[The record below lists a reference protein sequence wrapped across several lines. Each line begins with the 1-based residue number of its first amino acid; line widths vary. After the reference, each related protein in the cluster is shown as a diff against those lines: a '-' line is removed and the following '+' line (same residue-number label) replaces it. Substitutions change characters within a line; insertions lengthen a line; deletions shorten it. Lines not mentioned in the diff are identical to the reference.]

1 MSIHAA
7 LNHVT
12 HYTYDRLVALGPQV
26 VRLRPAPHCR
36 SKIISYSLKIEPE
49 GHFINWQQDPFANY
63 QARLVFP
70 DKTKEF
76 KVTVDLV
83 MDMAVYNPFDFFLE
97 PAAEEFPFEYEAAL
111 KQELAPYLIP
121 EPATPLVQAYLDKID
136 RTKRRSVIFLVDLN
150 QSVHQAIRYT
160 IRMEPGVQAPEET
173 LTLGSG
179 SCRDSAWLMV
189 NLLRHC
195 GLAAR
200 FVSGYLIQLKPDVKA
215 LDGPSGTE
223 VDFTDLHAWCEV
235 YLPGAGWVGLDA
247 TSGLLAGEGHI
258 PLACTP
264 QPSGAAPIEGGV
276 DESEVTFAHHMQV
289 TRICESPRVT
299 KPYTEEQWAAI
310 MALGDAVDAELVAG
324 DVRLTMG
331 GEPTFV
337 ANSDRDAPEWN
348 TDALGPTKRGFA
360 TELVHKLR
368 HEYGQG
374 GFLHFGQGKW
384 YPGEQLPRWALN
396 IYWRADQEPV
406 WRNPALFTD
415 ERTPTHY
422 TSADAQAF
430 TALLASKLGVT
441 GKHIQTAY
449 EDSWYYLW
457 RERRLPVNV
466 DPFNSKLDDE
476 MERARLRRVFEQK
489 LDTPVGY
496 VLPIKVAGYDEQYG
510 AAWTTGPWFL
520 RDERMYLMPGDSPM
534 GLRLPLD
541 SLPWV
546 SEADFPYLIEQDP
559 SVLVGPLPSY
569 GTVAAKYAPG
579 ALGRAPGTAGL
590 ALGAAARAAAARINY
605 LAGAGPQTEAPRK
618 FQSATG
624 KGSVIASEAR
634 QSMLAG
640 DTDRHGLQPRDDI
653 NEAGTGYAVHAQ
665 SAAQT
670 EPADFARVPA
680 AHESA
685 HWITRTALCVEVR
698 DPRRASG
705 PKAEAVGEKSGVLYV
720 FMPPLEKLEHY
731 LDLLAAIEASAEELG
746 MQLVLEGYPPPRD
759 PRLKLLSVTPDPGVI
774 EVNIHPATD
783 WTELVANTEFLY
795 QAAFE
800 SRLSAEKFMTDGRHT
815 GTGGG
820 NHFVMGGATPADSP
834 FLRRPELLA
843 SLLLYWHNHPSLSY
857 LFSGMFVGPTSQ
869 APRVDEARNDQLYEL
884 EIAIEQ
890 IYKNRELYG
899 QSMPPW
905 LVDRTLRNIL
915 IDATGNTHRSEISID
930 KMYSPDSATGRL
942 GLLELRAFEMPPH
955 PHMSSV
961 QQLLLR
967 ALIARFWKT
976 PYRAPATRWGTELHD
991 RFMLPK
997 FIEMDFHDVMAEM
1010 RASGFAFDDSWF
1022 APHVEFRFPL
1032 IGSVCS
1038 AGIALTLR
1046 NALEPWH
1053 VMGEEG
1059 APGGT
1064 ARYVDSSLER
1074 IEVRVTGLNESRYV
1088 VTCNGRAMSLQP
1100 TGVQG
1105 EYVAGVRYK
1114 AWNPPSSLHPS
1125 IGVHAPLTFDIVDTW
1140 MKRSVGGCQY
1150 HVAHPGGLSYQS
1162 LPVNAN
1168 EAESRRLSRF
1178 TAMGHT
1184 PGLMQVPPATINVPA
1199 SREFPFTLDLRRD

>member
-36 SKIISYSLKIEPE
+36 SKIVSYSLKVEPAE
-49 GHFINWQQDPFANY
+49 GHFVNWQQDPFANY

-70 DKTKEF
+70 NKTREF

-83 MDMAVYNPFDFFLE
+83 VEMAVYNPFDFFLE
-97 PAAEEFPFEYEAAL
+97 PEAEEFPFKYAPML
-111 KQELAPYLIP
+111 QEELLPYLMAD
-121 EPATPLVQAYLDKID
+121 ERTPLMNEYLAKID
-136 RTKRRSVIFLVDLN
+136 YTKRRTVIFLVDLN
-150 QSVHQAIRYT
+150 TMVHNSVSYT
-160 IRMEPGVQAPEET
+160 IRMEPGVQTPDET
-173 LTLGSG
+173 LKLGSG

-189 NLLRHC
+189 QLLRHC

-200 FVSGYLIQLKPDVKA
+200 FVSGYLIQLKSDVKA

-235 YLPGAGWVGLDA
+235 YLPGAGWIGLDA

-264 QPSGAAPIEGGV
+264 NPSGAAPIEGGV
-276 DESEVTFAHHMQV
+276 DESEVEFSHHMQV
-289 TRICESPRVT
+289 TRIYESPRVT
-299 KPYTEEQWAAI
+299 KPYTEEQWADV
-310 MALGDAVDAELVAG
+310 MALGDAVDHELVAG

-337 ANSDRDAPEWN
+337 AVSDRDAGEWN

-360 TELVHKLR
+360 TALVHKLR
-368 HEYGQG
+368 QEYGQG

-396 IYWRADQEPV
+396 IYWRADKQPV
-406 WRNPALFTD
+406 WSNPALFTD
-415 ERTPTHY
+415 EREPTYY
-422 TSADAQAF
+422 TSADAQRF
-430 TALLASKLGVT
+430 TQALCKNLGVT
-441 GKHIQTAY
+441 DAHILPAY

-476 MERARLRRVFEQK
+476 MERARLRRVFAQK
-489 LDTPVGY
+489 LDTAVGY
-496 VLPIKVAGYDEQYG
+496 VLPVKVAEGPSLAG
-510 AAWTTGPWFL
+510 PKWLTGPWFL

-546 SEADFPYLIEQDP
+546 SKADFPYMIETDP
-559 SVLVGPLPSY
+559 STPRGALPAHSALAARYDGSTTRLPVLTERATAPTTGPVGPI
-569 GTVAAKYAPG
+569 GGQT
-579 ALGRAPGTAGL
+579 
-590 ALGAAARAAAARINY
+590 ARADVPYLSGATTPQEAA
-605 LAGAGPQTEAPRK
+605 RK
-618 FQSATG
+618 FQNALNGKPDTATTAVPAYTG
-624 KGSVIASEAR
+624 TSTTLADLAARRASQA
-634 QSMLAG
+634 
-640 DTDRHGLQPRDDI
+640 
-653 NEAGTGYAVHAQ
+653 
-665 SAAQT
+665 
-670 EPADFARVPA
+670 EPADYARVPTLG
-680 AHESA
+680 ESA
-685 HWITRTALCVEVR
+685 HWVSRTALCVEVR

-705 PKAEAVGEKSGVLYV
+705 PKAEAIGTKSGVLYI
-720 FMPPLEKLEHY
+720 FMPPLEKLEDY
-731 LDLLAAIEASAEELG
+731 LDLLAAIEATAKELQ
-746 MQLVLEGYPPPRD
+746 MKLVLEGYPPPRD
-759 PRLKLLSVTPDPGVI
+759 PRLKLLQVTPDPGVI
-774 EVNIHPATD
+774 EVNIHPVNN
-783 WTELVANTEFLY
+783 WKELVANTEFLY
-795 QAAFE
+795 NAAFE

-834 FLRRPELLA
+834 FLRKPELLA
-843 SLLLYWHNHPSLSY
+843 SFLLYWHNHPSLSY

-890 IYKNRELYG
+890 IYANRELYG

-905 LVDRTLRNIL
+905 IVDRTLRNIL
-915 IDATGNTHRSEISID
+915 IDATGNTHRSEFSID

-955 PHMSSV
+955 PRMSSV

-967 ALIARFWKT
+967 AFVARFWKT
-976 PYRAPATRWGTELHD
+976 PYKAPATRWGTELHD
-991 RFMLPK
+991 RFMLPT
-997 FIEMDFHDVMAEM
+997 FITMDFNDVVQDM
-1010 RASGFAFDDSWF
+1010 RAAGYPFDPSWF

-1032 IGSVCS
+1032 VGAVQS
-1038 AGIALTLR
+1038 AGIELTLR
-1046 NALEPWH
+1046 CALEPWH
-1053 VMGEEG
+1053 VMGEESS
-1059 APGGT
+1059 AGGT

-1074 IEVRVTGLNESRYV
+1074 MEVHVKGMNESRYV
-1088 VTCNGRAMSLQP
+1088 ITCNGQALPMQS
-1100 TGVQG
+1100 TGTVG
-1105 EYVAGVRYK
+1105 EFVAGVRFK
-1114 AWNPPSSLHPS
+1114 AWNPPSSLHPT

-1150 HVAHPGGLSYQS
+1150 HVAHPGGLSYDS
-1162 LPVNAN
+1162 FPVNSF
-1168 EAESRRLSRF
+1168 EAESRRMTRF
-1178 TAMGHT
+1178 TETGHT
-1184 PGLMQVPPATINVPA
+1184 PGTMHIPPATINVAA
-1199 SREFPFTLDLRRD
+1199 SKEFPFTRDLRRG

>member
-7 LNHVT
+7 LSHVT
-12 HYTYDRLVALGPQV
+12 HYRYDRPVNLGPQV
-26 VRLRPAPHCR
+26 IRLRPAPHCR
-36 SKIISYSLKIEPE
+36 SKVVSYSLKIEPAT
-49 GHFINWQQDPFANY
+49 HFVNWQQDPFANY

-70 DKTKEF
+70 EKTREF

-83 MDMAVYNPFDFFLE
+83 VEMAVYNPFDFFLE
-97 PAAEEFPFEYEAAL
+97 PSAEKFPFKYDNLL
-111 KQELAPYLIP
+111 KQELAPYL
-121 EPATPLVQAYLDKID
+121 AADPLTKRLKACLARID
-136 RTKRRSVIFLVDLN
+136 RKKRRSIDFLVDVN
-150 QSVHQAIRYT
+150 QMVHHAISYT
-160 IRMEPGVQAPEET
+160 IRMEPGVQTPDET
-173 LTLGSG
+173 LKLGSG
-179 SCRDSAWLMV
+179 SCRDSAWLLV
-189 NLLRHC
+189 QLLRHC

-200 FVSGYLIQLKPDVKA
+200 FVSGYLIQLKSDVKS

-264 QPSGAAPIEGGV
+264 QPSGAAPIEGGM
-276 DESEVTFAHHMQV
+276 DKCEVAFEHHMAV
-289 TRICESPRVT
+289 TRIFESPRVT
-299 KPYTEEQWAAI
+299 KPYTPEQWADV
-310 MALGDAVDAELVAG
+310 MALGDAVDAELEAG

-337 ANSDRDAPEWN
+337 AVDDRDAGEWN

-360 TELVHKLR
+360 TALVHKLR
-368 HEYGQG
+368 EEYGQG

-396 IYWRADQEPV
+396 IYWRADKEPV
-406 WRNPALFTD
+406 WANPALFTD
-415 ERTPTHY
+415 EREPTHY
-422 TSADAQAF
+422 TSEDAKRF
-430 TALLASKLGVT
+430 TQTLAGKLGVT
-441 GKHIQTAY
+441 DRFMQTAY
-449 EDSWYYLW
+449 EDTWYYLW

-476 MERARLRRVFEQK
+476 MERARLRRVFTQK
-489 LDTPVGY
+489 LDAVVGY
-496 VLPIKVAGYDEQYG
+496 VLPVKPFDGPRLPGQKLESGPAGPVWSTG
-510 AAWTTGPWFL
+510 AWFL

-546 SEADFPYLIEQDP
+546 SEADYPYLIEKDP
-559 SVLVGPLPSY
+559 SSPVEDLPAH
-569 GTVAAKYAPG
+569 GT
-579 ALGRAPGTAGL
+579 L
-590 ALGAAARAAAARINY
+590 AARYVPPPLQTTPTLQSVAFSAAR
-605 LAGAGPQTEAPRK
+605 QTA
-618 FQSATG
+618 A
-624 KGSVIASEAR
+624 
-634 QSMLAG
+634 
-640 DTDRHGLQPRDDI
+640 
-653 NEAGTGYAVHAQ
+653 HAQ

-670 EPADFARVPA
+670 EPSDFARVPSPQ
-680 AHESA
+680 ESA
-685 HWITRTALCVEVR
+685 HWVTRTALCVEVR
-698 DPRRASG
+698 DPARASG
-705 PKAEAVGEKSGVLYV
+705 PKAEFGASGPKAEAIGEKSGVLYI
-720 FMPPLEKLEHY
+720 FMPPLEKLEDY
-731 LDLLAAIEASAEELG
+731 LDLLAAIEATAEELQ

-759 PRLKLLSVTPDPGVI
+759 PRLKLLQVTPDPGVI
-774 EVNIHPATD
+774 EVNIHPVSN
-783 WTELVANTEFLY
+783 WKELVYNTEFLY
-795 QAAFE
+795 KAAFE

-834 FLRRPELLA
+834 FLRKPELLA
-843 SLLLYWHNHPSLSY
+843 SLLLYWHNHPALSY

-890 IYKNRELYG
+890 IYANRELYG

-905 LVDRTLRNIL
+905 LVDRSLRNIL
-915 IDATGNTHRSEISID
+915 IDATGNTHRSEFSID

-967 ALIARFWKT
+967 ALVARFWKA
-976 PYRAPATRWGTELHD
+976 PYKAPATRWGTELHD
-991 RFMLPK
+991 RFMLPT
-997 FIEMDFHDVMAEM
+997 FIQQDFDDVMQDM
-1010 RASGFAFDDSWF
+1010 RCAGYAFDSSWF
-1022 APHVEFRFPL
+1022 APHYEFRFPMV
-1032 IGSVCS
+1032 GAVKSS
-1038 AGIALTLR
+1038 GMELTLR

-1074 IEVRVTGLNESRYV
+1074 IEVRVTGMNESRYV
-1088 VTCNGRAMSLQP
+1088 VTCNGQALPMQC
-1100 TGVQG
+1100 TGTTG

-1125 IGVHAPLTFDIVDTW
+1125 IGIHAPLTFDIVDTW

-1150 HVAHPGGLSYQS
+1150 HVTHPGGLSYDTF
-1162 LPVNAN
+1162 PVNAY

-1178 TAMGHT
+1178 SAMGHT
-1184 PGLMQVPPATINVPA
+1184 PGVMHIPPATIHVA
-1199 SREFPFTLDLRRD
+1199 GSREFPFTRDLRRG

>member
-36 SKIISYSLKIEPE
+36 SKIISYSLKVEPAE
-49 GHFINWQQDPFANY
+49 GHFLNWQQDPFANY

-70 DKTKEF
+70 NKTREF
-76 KVTVDLV
+76 KVTVDV
-83 MDMAVYNPFDFFLE
+83 VVEMAVYNPFDFFLE
-97 PAAEEFPFEYEAAL
+97 PEAEEFPFKYAPL
-111 KQELAPYLIP
+111 LQEELLPYLMAG
-121 EPATPLVQAYLDKID
+121 ERTPLVNDYLARID
-136 RTKRRSVIFLVDLN
+136 YTKRRTIDFLVDIN
-150 QSVHQAIRYT
+150 QMLHKDVSYT
-160 IRMEPGVQAPEET
+160 IRMEPGVQTPDET
-173 LTLGSG
+173 LTKGSG
-179 SCRDSAWLMV
+179 SCRDSGWLLV
-189 NLLRHC
+189 QLLRHC

-200 FVSGYLIQLKPDVKA
+200 FVSGYLIQLKSDVKA

-235 YLPGAGWVGLDA
+235 YLPGAGWIGLDA

-276 DESEVTFAHHMQV
+276 DESEVEFSHHMQV
-289 TRICESPRVT
+289 TRIYESPRVT
-299 KPYTEEQWAAI
+299 KPYTEEQWADV
-310 MALGDAVDAELVAG
+310 MALGAEVDKELVAG

-337 ANSDRDAPEWN
+337 AVNDRDAAEWN

-360 TELVHKLR
+360 TALVHKLR
-368 HEYGQG
+368 NEYGKG

-396 IYWRADQEPV
+396 IYWRADKQPV
-406 WRNPALFTD
+406 WADPSLFTD
-415 ERTPTHY
+415 EREPTHY
-422 TSADAQAF
+422 TSADAQRF
-430 TALLASKLGVT
+430 TQTLCKRLGIT
-441 GKHIQTAY
+441 DQYILPAY

-489 LDTPVGY
+489 LDTAVGY
-496 VLPIKVAGYDEQYG
+496 VLPVKAGEGPALAGQKSEPALAG
-510 AAWTTGPWFL
+510 PVWTTGPWFL

-546 SEADFPYLIEQDP
+546 SKADFPYLVETDP
-559 SVLVGPLPSY
+559 S
-569 GTVAAKYAPG
+569 APRG
-579 ALGRAPGTAGL
+579 ALPTHTAL
-590 ALGAAARAAAARINY
+590 AARYAGGHPATTTHAAPAAGGSGHTIPLLTVRADVPY
-605 LAGAGPQTEAPRK
+605 LGGATTPQEAARK
-618 FQSATG
+618 FQNALNGKTDTATAAVPPYVG
-624 KGSVIASEAR
+624 TSTTLADMAARRASQA
-634 QSMLAG
+634 
-640 DTDRHGLQPRDDI
+640 
-653 NEAGTGYAVHAQ
+653 
-665 SAAQT
+665 
-670 EPADFARVPA
+670 EPQDYARVPA
-680 AHESA
+680 RGESA
-685 HWITRTALCVEVR
+685 HWVSRTALCVEVR

-705 PKAEAVGEKSGVLYV
+705 PKAEAVGTKSGVLYV
-720 FMPPLEKLEHY
+720 FMPPLEKLEDY
-731 LDLLAAIEASAEELG
+731 LDLLAAIEATAKELS
-746 MQLVLEGYPPPRD
+746 MKLVLEGYPPPRD
-759 PRLKLLSVTPDPGVI
+759 PRLKLLQVTPDPGVI
-774 EVNIHPATD
+774 EVNIHPVNN
-783 WTELVANTEFLY
+783 WKELVTNTEFLY
-795 QAAFE
+795 NAAFE

-834 FLRRPELLA
+834 FLRKPELLA

-890 IYKNRELYG
+890 IYANRELYG

-905 LVDRTLRNIL
+905 IVDRTLRNIL
-915 IDATGNTHRSEISID
+915 IDATGNTHRSEFSID

-955 PHMSSV
+955 PRMSIV

-967 ALIARFWKT
+967 AFVARFWKA
-976 PYRAPATRWGTELHD
+976 PYKAPVTRWGTELHD
-991 RFMLPK
+991 RFMLPT
-997 FIEMDFHDVMAEM
+997 FIKMDFDDVVEDM
-1010 RASGFAFDDSWF
+1010 RAAGYPFDPSWF

-1032 IGSVCS
+1032 VGSVQS
-1038 AGIALTLR
+1038 AGIELTLR
-1046 NALEPWH
+1046 CALEPWH
-1053 VMGEEG
+1053 VMGEESS
-1059 APGGT
+1059 AGGT

-1074 IEVRVTGLNESRYV
+1074 MEVHVKGLNESRYV
-1088 VTCNGRAMSLQP
+1088 ITCNGQALPMQS
-1100 TGVQG
+1100 TGTVG
-1105 EYVAGVRYK
+1105 EFVAGVRFK
-1114 AWNPPSSLHPS
+1114 AWNPPSSLHPT

-1140 MKRSVGGCQY
+1140 MKRSLGGCQY
-1150 HVAHPGGLSYQS
+1150 HVAHPGGLSYES
-1162 LPVNAN
+1162 FPVNSM
-1168 EAESRRLSRF
+1168 EAESRRLTRF
-1178 TAMGHT
+1178 TATGHT
-1184 PGLMQVPPATINVPA
+1184 PGVMHVPPATINVAA
-1199 SREFPFTLDLRRD
+1199 SKEFPFTRDLRRG

>member
-12 HYTYDRLVALGPQV
+12 HYTYDRLVALGPQT

-36 SKIISYSLKIEPE
+36 SKIISYSLKVEPAE
-49 GHFINWQQDPFANY
+49 GHFVNWQQDPFSNY

-70 DKTKEF
+70 NKTREF

-83 MDMAVYNPFDFFLE
+83 VEMAVYNPFDFFLE
-97 PAAEEFPFEYEAAL
+97 PEAEEFPFKYAPQL
-111 KQELAPYLIP
+111 QEELLPYLMADERSVPINDYL
-121 EPATPLVQAYLDKID
+121 ATID
-136 RTKRRSVIFLVDLN
+136 YTKRRTVIFLVDLN
-150 QSVHQAIRYT
+150 TMVHNAIKYT
-160 IRMEPGVQAPEET
+160 IRMEPGVQTPEET
-173 LTLGSG
+173 LTKGSG

-189 NLLRHC
+189 QLLRHC

-200 FVSGYLIQLKPDVKA
+200 FVSGYLIQLKSDVKA

-235 YLPGAGWVGLDA
+235 YLPGAGWIGLDA

-276 DESEVTFAHHMQV
+276 DESEVEFAHHMQV
-289 TRICESPRVT
+289 TRIYESPRVT
-299 KPYTEEQWAAI
+299 LPYNDAQW
-310 MALGDAVDAELVAG
+310 DAVMKLGASVDKELIEG

-337 ANSDRDAPEWN
+337 AVNDRDAAEWN

-360 TELVHKLR
+360 TALVHKLR
-368 HEYGQG
+368 NEYGQG

-396 IYWRADQEPV
+396 IYWRADKHPV
-406 WRNPALFTD
+406 WTDPSLFTD
-415 ERTPTHY
+415 ERDPTHY
-422 TSADAQAF
+422 TSADAKRF
-430 TALLASKLGVT
+430 TEALASRLSLT
-441 GKHIQTAY
+441 GKYIQSAF

-476 MERARLRRVFEQK
+476 MERMRLRRVFEQK

-496 VLPIKVAGYDEQYG
+496 VLPIKSTDPLAKTGTR
-510 AAWTTGPWFL
+510 WTTGPWFF
-520 RDERMYLMPGDSPM
+520 RDERMYLMSGDSPM

-546 SEADFPYLIEQDP
+546 SKSDFPYMIERDP
-559 SVLVGPLPSY
+559 MEERGDLP
-569 GTVAAKYAPG
+569 TPG
-579 ALGRAPGTAGL
+579 APMATAIPT
-590 ALGAAARAAAARINY
+590 RRSEVPI
-605 LAGAGPQTEAPRK
+605 LAGSGSAREAARK
-618 FQSATG
+618 FQSAM
-624 KGSVIASEAR
+624 KSKSVKASTQVAAT
-634 QSMLAG
+634 LPIVTVLHAG
-640 DTDRHGLQPRDDI
+640 PGVQPRVILAPQPALEPDQI
-653 NEAGTGYAVHAQ
+653 
-665 SAAQT
+665 
-670 EPADFARVPA
+670 EPADFVRIPDKQ
-680 AHESA
+680 ESA

-705 PKAEAVGEKSGVLYV
+705 PKAEAVGKKSGVLYI
-720 FMPPLEKLEHY
+720 FMPPLERLEDY
-731 LDLLAAIEASAEELG
+731 LDLLSAIEATAKEQA
-746 MQLVLEGYPPPRD
+746 MKLVLEGYPPPRD
-759 PRLKLLSVTPDPGVI
+759 PRLKLLQVTPDPGVI
-774 EVNIHPATD
+774 EVNIHPVNN
-783 WTELVANTEFLY
+783 WKELVANTEFLY
-795 QAAFE
+795 NAAFE

-834 FLRRPELLA
+834 FLRKPELLA

-890 IYKNRELYG
+890 IYANREVYG

-905 LVDRTLRNIL
+905 IVDRTLRNIL
-915 IDATGNTHRSEISID
+915 IDATGNTHRSEFSID

-955 PHMSSV
+955 PRMSIV

-967 ALIARFWKT
+967 ALVARFWKA
-976 PYRAPATRWGTELHD
+976 PYKAPVTRWGTELHD
-991 RFMLPK
+991 RFMLPT
-997 FIEMDFHDVMAEM
+997 FIRQDFDDVVADM
-1010 RASGFAFDDSWF
+1010 RAEGYPFDPSWF

-1032 IGSVCS
+1032 VGSIQS
-1038 AGIALTLR
+1038 AGIELTLR
-1046 NALEPWH
+1046 CALEPWH

-1074 IEVRVTGLNESRYV
+1074 MEVHVKGMNESRYV
-1088 VTCNGRAMSLQP
+1088 ITCNGRALPMQS
-1100 TGVQG
+1100 TGTVG
-1105 EYVAGVRYK
+1105 EYVSGVRFK
-1114 AWNPPSSLHPS
+1114 AWNPPSSLHPT

-1140 MKRSVGGCQY
+1140 MKRSLGGCQY
-1150 HVAHPGGLSYQS
+1150 HVAHPGGLSYES
-1162 LPVNAN
+1162 FPVNSF
-1168 EAESRRLSRF
+1168 EAESRRLTRF
-1178 TAMGHT
+1178 TSMGHT
-1184 PGLMQVPPATINVPA
+1184 PGVMNVPPATINVPG
-1199 SREFPFTLDLRRD
+1199 SKEFPFTRDLRRG

>member
-12 HYTYDRLVALGPQV
+12 HYKYDRLVNLGPQV
-26 VRLRPAPHCR
+26 IRLRPAPHCR
-36 SKIISYSLKIEPE
+36 SKIISYSLKVEPAD
-49 GHFINWQQDPFANY
+49 HYINWQQDPFSNY
-63 QARLVFP
+63 QGRLVFEK
-70 DKTKEF
+70 KTKEF

-83 MDMAVYNPFDFFLE
+83 VEMAVYNPFDFFLE
-97 PAAEEFPFEYEAAL
+97 PSAENYPFKYENLL
-111 KQELAPYLIP
+111 KQELAPYL
-121 EPATPLVQAYLDKID
+121 AADSLTKRMKACLARID
-136 RTKRRSVIFLVDLN
+136 RRKRRTIDFLVDVN
-150 QSVHQAIRYT
+150 QMVHQDISYL
-160 IRMEPGVQAPEET
+160 IRMEPGVQTPDET
-173 LTLGSG
+173 LSLGSG
-179 SCRDSAWLMV
+179 SCRDSAWLLV
-189 NLLRHC
+189 QLLRHC

-200 FVSGYLIQLKPDVKA
+200 FVSGYLIQLKPDVKS

-264 QPSGAAPIEGGV
+264 QPSGAAPIEGGM
-276 DESEVTFAHHMQV
+276 DKCEVEFEHHMAV
-289 TRICESPRVT
+289 TRIYESPRVT
-299 KPYTEEQWAAI
+299 KPYTEEQWLEV
-310 MALGDAVDAELVAG
+310 MALGTAVDKALDAG

-337 ANSDRDAPEWN
+337 AVNDRDAPEWN

-360 TELVHKLR
+360 TELVQKLR
-368 HEYGQG
+368 KAYGEG

-396 IYWRADQEPV
+396 IYWRADHGKI
-406 WRNPALFTD
+406 WANPDLFTD
-415 ERTPTHY
+415 ERIPTHY
-422 TSADAQAF
+422 TSEDARRF
-430 TALLASKLGVT
+430 TETLASKLGIT
-441 GKHIQTAY
+441 SEFMQTAY
-449 EDSWYYLW
+449 EDVWYYLW

-489 LDTPVGY
+489 LDSVVGY
-496 VLPIKVAGYDEQYG
+496 VLPIKATEKKGSSEPK
-510 AAWTTGPWFL
+510 WSTGSWFL

-546 SEADFPYLIEQDP
+546 SEADYPYLIEKDP
-559 SVLVGPLPSY
+559 STLRTELPAHGSMAMRY
-569 GTVAAKYAPG
+569 APEAARHLQTASASVSPVAA
-579 ALGRAPGTAGL
+579 
-590 ALGAAARAAAARINY
+590 
-605 LAGAGPQTEAPRK
+605 
-618 FQSATG
+618 S
-624 KGSVIASEAR
+624 
-634 QSMLAG
+634 
-640 DTDRHGLQPRDDI
+640 
-653 NEAGTGYAVHAQ
+653 AQ
-665 SAAQT
+665 SAKQA
-670 EPADFARVPA
+670 EPAGFSKQTQAAQAADSCRVPKLK
-680 AHESA
+680 ESA
-685 HWITRTALCVEVR
+685 AWVTRTALCVEVR

-705 PKAEAVGEKSGVLYV
+705 PKAEAVGEKSGVLYI
-720 FMPPLEKLEHY
+720 FMPPLEKLEDY
-731 LDLLAAIEASAEELG
+731 LDLLTAIEATAEAQG
-746 MQLVLEGYPPPRD
+746 VQIVLEGYPPPRD
-759 PRLKLLSVTPDPGVI
+759 PRLKLLQVTPDPGVI
-774 EVNIHPATD
+774 EVNIHPVTN
-783 WTELVANTEFLY
+783 WGELVKNTEFLY
-795 QAAFE
+795 KVAFE
-800 SRLSAEKFMTDGRHT
+800 SRLSAEKFMKDGRHT

-820 NHFVMGGATPADSP
+820 NHFVMGGATPAESP
-834 FLRRPELLA
+834 FLRKPELLA

-890 IYKNRELYG
+890 IYQNRELHG

-915 IDATGNTHRSEISID
+915 IDATGNTHRSEFSID

-955 PHMSSV
+955 PRMSIV

-967 ALIARFWKT
+967 ALVARFWKT
-976 PYRAPATRWGTELHD
+976 PYKAPASRWGTELHD
-991 RFMLPK
+991 RFLLPS
-997 FIEMDFHDVMAEM
+997 FIKMDFDDVMQEM
-1010 RASGFAFDDSWF
+1010 RSAGYAFDDSWF
-1022 APHVEFRFPL
+1022 APHYEFRFPMV
-1032 IGSVCS
+1032 GSIQTAS
-1038 AGIALTLR
+1038 IELTLR

-1074 IEVRVTGLNESRYV
+1074 IEVRVTGMNESRYV
-1088 VTCNGRAMSLQP
+1088 VTCNGRALPLQS
-1100 TGVQG
+1100 TGTIG
-1105 EYVAGVRYK
+1105 EFVAGVRYK
-1114 AWNPPSSLHPS
+1114 AWNPPSALHPS
-1125 IGVHAPLTFDIVDTW
+1125 IGIHAPLTFDIVDTW

-1150 HVAHPGGLSYQS
+1150 FVAHPGGLNPDTF
-1162 LPVNAN
+1162 PVNSY
-1168 EAESRRLSRF
+1168 EAESRRMSRF
-1178 TAMGHT
+1178 AAMGHT
-1184 PGLMQVPPATINVPA
+1184 PGKMVIPPATINVAA
-1199 SREFPFTLDLRRD
+1199 SREFPLTLDLRRR